1 MPSQQDLST
10 ILNAY
15 GVNPSSMN
23 FSWANIMAW
32 LIFGIIGF
40 CAFNYGRKERN
51 YRALTIGIVLM
62 VYPYFVS
69 NTLWLYVLG
78 TGISSLLYFWKD

>member
-1 MPSQQDLST
+1 MST

-15 GVNPSSMN
+15 GVNLSNMN

-32 LIFGIIGF
+32 LIFSIIGLS
-40 CAFNYGRKERN
+40 AFNYGRKEKN

-69 NTLWLYVLG
+69 STLWLYVLG
-78 TGISSLLYFWKD
+78 AGFSSLLYFWKD

>member
-1 MPSQQDLST
+1 MST

-15 GVNPSSMN
+15 GVNLSNMN

-32 LIFGIIGF
+32 LIFSIIGLS
-40 CAFNYGRKERN
+40 AFNYGRKEKN

-69 NTLWLYVLG
+69 STLWLYVLG
-78 TGISSLLYFWKD
+78 VGFSSLLYFWKD